1 MQDKPHFSII
11 TPSFNMLSFLEMCA
25 ASIADQEEAAFE
37 HIVVDGGSG
46 DGTTRWLEQQ
56 PHIKSLSEKDSGM
69 YDAIN
74 KGFARARGDILAYLN
89 CDEQYLPGTLAFV
102 KTYFEHNP
110 AVDMI
115 FGDMVLIRPDGALIA
130 FRKGYPPRWFY
141 ILASFLYVPTCT
153 MFFRRKIIDDGFYF
167 DLNFKANADA
177 DFVVRLLRS
186 RYVLKHVKKYLAAFT
201 MTGKNLS
208 SETIAQKESAIMYN
222 QSPGYIKKLRWLLN
236 GLRFLE
242 KWCSGAY
249 FQKKPLEYSVYVK
262 DNGTQRKH
270 FSAAN
275 PSFKWKWE

>member
-1 MQDKPHFSII
+1 MQDKPYFSII
-11 TPSFNMLSFLEMCA
+11 TPSFNMLPFLEMCA
-25 ASIADQEEAAFE
+25 ASVADQEEAAFE
-37 HIVVDGGSG
+37 HIVVDGVST
-46 DGTTRWLEQQ
+46 DGTVQWLEQHPQ
-56 PHIKSLSEKDSGM
+56 IKSLIEKDNGM
-69 YDAIN
+69 YDAVN
-74 KGFARARGDILAYLN
+74 KGFRLAKGDILAYLN

-102 KTYFEHNP
+102 KAYFEHNP
-110 AVDMI
+110 GVDMI
-115 FGDMVLIRPDGALIA
+115 FGDMVLIRADGALIA
-130 FRKGYPPRWFY
+130 FRKGYQPRWSY

-208 SETIAQKESAIMYN
+208 RDEIAHKESALMFN
-222 QSPGYIKKLRWLLN
+222 QSPVYIKRLRWLLN

-242 KWCSGAY
+242 KFCSGAY

-262 DNGTQRKH
+262 YKGTQRKH

-275 PSFKWKWE
+275 SSFKWKWE

>member
-1 MQDKPHFSII
+1 
-11 TPSFNMLSFLEMCA
+11 
-25 ASIADQEEAAFE
+25 
-37 HIVVDGGSG
+37 
-46 DGTTRWLEQQ
+46 
-56 PHIKSLSEKDSGM
+56 
-69 YDAIN
+69 
-74 KGFARARGDILAYLN
+74 
-89 CDEQYLPGTLAFV
+89 
-102 KTYFEHNP
+102 
-110 AVDMI
+110 
-115 FGDMVLIRPDGALIA
+115 
-130 FRKGYPPRWFY
+130 
-141 ILASFLYVPTCT
+141 

-208 SETIAQKESAIMYN
+208 SETIRPKKESALMYN

-262 DNGTQRKH
+262 DSGTQRKH